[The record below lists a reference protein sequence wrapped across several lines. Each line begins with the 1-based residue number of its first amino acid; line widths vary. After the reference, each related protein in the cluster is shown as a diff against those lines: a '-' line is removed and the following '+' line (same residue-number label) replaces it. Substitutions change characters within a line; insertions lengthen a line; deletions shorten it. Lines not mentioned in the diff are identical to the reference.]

1 MATAARCALFLHV
14 ADAVRAI
21 LDLMASEA
29 AVAGVFNIGG
39 EEPLT
44 LMKLAERVV
53 AAAKSASPIELR
65 SYAEA
70 FGADFEPVNRRV
82 PDLARLRAAIGFRP
96 QYDLDGML
104 REIINYTR
112 VMLRK

>member
-1 MATAARCALFLHV
+1 M

-21 LDLMASEA
+21 LDLMASQA

-39 EEPLT
+39 EQPLT
-44 LMKLAERVV
+44 LLELAERVV
-53 AAAKSASPIELR
+53 VAAKSTSTIELR
-65 SYAEA
+65 SFAEA
-70 FGADFEPVNRRV
+70 FDQQFEDVHRRV
-82 PDLARLRAAIGFRP
+82 PDLSRLRAVIGFRP
-96 QYDLDGML
+96 EYDLDGTL